1 MEEVNALHELGLQRG
16 TGRLA
21 QVQKKYTFF
30 PTGSAVGLLGA
41 AAPKTPI
48 FDKKIRRVIL
58 TKRTKRKHVLFTQEQ
73 WKLVCRRAERLRM
86 KPATYLRNMSLHKEW
101 KNVSADDFCLPMK
114 IINHIGTDM
123 NMIIRVAENINP
135 EHLEKLRELKKRFE
149 EYRNNFIRYY
159 SQLMNRG

>member
-1 MEEVNALHELGLQRG
+1 M
-16 TGRLA
+16 
-21 QVQKKYTFF
+21 QKKYTFF
-30 PTGSAVGLLGA
+30 PTGSAVGLLRA

-48 FDKKIRRVIL
+48 FDKMIRRVIL

-73 WKLVCRRAERLRM
+73 WELVCERAKFVKM

-114 IINHIGTDM
+114 IINHIGTDL
-123 NMIIRVAENINP
+123 NMIISVAESTSP
-135 EHLEKLRELKKRFE
+135 KHLEKLRELRKRFE

>member
-1 MEEVNALHELGLQRG
+1 M
-16 TGRLA
+16 
-21 QVQKKYTFF
+21 QKKYTFF
-30 PTGSAVGLLGA
+30 PTGYAVGLLRA

-48 FDKKIRRVIL
+48 FDKMIRRVIL

-73 WKLVCRRAERLRM
+73 WELVCERAKFVKM

-114 IINHIGTDM
+114 IINHIGTDL
-123 NMIIRVAENINP
+123 NMIISVAESTSP
-135 EHLEKLRELKKRFE
+135 KHLEKLRELRKRFE

>member
-1 MEEVNALHELGLQRG
+1 M
-16 TGRLA
+16 
-21 QVQKKYTFF
+21 QKKYTFF

-58 TKRTKRKHVLFTQEQ
+58 TKRTKCKHVLFTQEQ

>member
-1 MEEVNALHELGLQRG
+1 M
-16 TGRLA
+16 
-21 QVQKKYTFF
+21 QKKYTFF
-30 PTGSAVGLLGA
+30 PTGSAVGLLRA

-48 FDKKIRRVIL
+48 MDIMIRRVIL

-73 WKLVCRRAERLRM
+73 WERVCKRAKFVKM

-123 NMIIRVAENINP
+123 NMIIRVAESTNP
-135 EHLEKLRELKKRFE
+135 EHLEKLRELRKRFE

>member
-1 MEEVNALHELGLQRG
+1 M
-16 TGRLA
+16 
-21 QVQKKYTFF
+21 QKKYTFF
-30 PTGSAVGLLGA
+30 PTGYAVGLLRA

-48 FDKKIRRVIL
+48 MDIMIRRVSL

-73 WKLVCRRAERLRM
+73 WERVCKRAKFVKM

-123 NMIIRVAENINP
+123 NMIIRVAESTNP
-135 EHLEKLRELKKRFE
+135 EHLEKLRELRKRFE